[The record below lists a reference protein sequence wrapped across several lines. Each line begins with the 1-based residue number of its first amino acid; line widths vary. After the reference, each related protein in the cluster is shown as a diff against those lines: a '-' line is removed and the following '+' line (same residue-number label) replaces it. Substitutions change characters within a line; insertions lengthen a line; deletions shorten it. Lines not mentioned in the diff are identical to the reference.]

1 MSRSKSPKKRQKNT
15 SAHPGKSRTTGHSSP
30 APNRKAATGDSWIYG
45 DHPVIAALSNPD
57 RKIRRLILTEAKL
70 SSLDAKTKGLIQEKV
85 APELMERETITGLL
99 PEKALHQGIALQAAP
114 LREISIEDL
123 PSGEGTRTSIIA
135 VLDQVSDP
143 HNVGAILRSAAAF
156 NISAIVLPD
165 RHSPP
170 ISGTLAKSA
179 SGALELVPMIRVANL
194 SRALETLAQK
204 GYWRIGLD
212 GRAEQT
218 LETAAT
224 GMTCVALVLGS
235 EGRGLRQLTA
245 EKCDLL
251 AKLPIDPKIESLN
264 VSNAAAIA
272 FYELARQAN

>member
-1 MSRSKSPKKRQKNT
+1 MSRSKSPKNRQKIASGT
-15 SAHPGKSRTTGHSSP
+15 LRKKRAPSP
-30 APNRKAATGDSWIYG
+30 ASPSRRKQASPDDSWIYG
-45 DHPVIAALSNPD
+45 DHPTLAALANRN
-57 RKIRRLILTEAKL
+57 RKIKRLVLTEAKM
-70 SSLDAKTKGLIQEKV
+70 SSLNSEMKGLIQEKV
-85 APELMERETITGLL
+85 APELLERETISGLL
-99 PEKALHQGIALQAAP
+99 PENALHQSIAIQAAP
-114 LREISIEDL
+114 LKELSIEDL
-123 PSGEGTRTSIIA
+123 PSSDNDQASIIA

-156 NISAIVLPD
+156 NISAIILPD

-179 SGALELVPMIRVANL
+179 SGAVELVPMIRVANL

-212 GRAEQT
+212 GLADQS
-218 LETAAT
+218 LETAAKDIRKI
-224 GMTCVALVLGS
+224 ALVLGS

-251 AKLPIDPKIESLN
+251 AKLPIDPKMESLN

-272 FYELARQAN
+272 FYELARQAK